1 MQTRRGFTI
10 VEMVVTMAIMAIL
23 LTLTVV
29 SLNQSQVNARNAKRK
44 ADAQAIARG
53 LEVRYKQGNPRATQ
67 TPTDG
72 SKSMTATGQ
81 YPGINEW
88 YHVAGFAK
96 DSTWNPIQIAGGY
109 LTEEYSGTSSSNFSP
124 PTSNSGSKFNIFCT
138 YTGCTDPSTGTWFTE
153 GNATNLADAMKPN
166 NDNYVYEPIGS
177 DGTPC
182 SNADCV
188 RFNLYYHLEGDPAT
202 TYQVIKSDHQ

>member
-53 LEVRYKQGNPRATQ
+53 LEVRYKQGNPRATE
-67 TPTDG
+67 PTG
-72 SKSMTATGQ
+72 MTNPGQ

-88 YHVAGFAK
+88 FHVQGFDK
-96 DSTWNPIQIAGGY
+96 SSEGWNPGAISGGY
-109 LTEEYSGTSSSNFSP
+109 RTDEYAGTSESNFNP
-124 PTSNSGSKFNIFCT
+124 PTTGSGFNIICVW
-138 YTGCTDPSTGTWFTE
+138 TGCTQPA
-153 GNATNLADAMKPN
+153 GNVSQITAAMGAN
-166 NDNYVYEPIGS
+166 NDNYVYEPVDNNGN
-177 DGTPC
+177 PC
-182 SNADCV
+182 SNSGC
-188 RFNLYYHLEGDPAT
+188 RSFNLYYHLEGDPAT